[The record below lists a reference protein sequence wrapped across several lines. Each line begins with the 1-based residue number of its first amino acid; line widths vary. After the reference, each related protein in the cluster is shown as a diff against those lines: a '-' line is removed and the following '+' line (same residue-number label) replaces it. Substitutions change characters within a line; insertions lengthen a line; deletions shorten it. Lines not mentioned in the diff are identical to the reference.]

1 MRKLGV
7 SIYPEKSTVEE
18 IFAYLK
24 EMREIGATRT
34 FSCLL
39 SVNKPAEEVK
49 EDVLEIEKETVD
61 NSETVEDAPK
71 TFTQSEVD
79 ELIKKRLAKQ
89 EKSFDKRMQEKLDEA
104 EKLRKMN
111 ETQKAEYEQE
121 KQKAYIAELEAKIN
135 RSGLE
140 REASK
145 MLSEGGIAVDDKIL
159 GLVVKDTAES
169 TQEAVDSFV
178 ALVNDLADKKVGEKL
193 KGKTPKK
200 MEDTSAGEIT
210 KEQFNKMGYQSR
222 NELLQNNPELYH
234 KLKG

>member
-1 MRKLGV
+1 M
-7 SIYPEKSTVEE
+7 
-18 IFAYLK
+18 
-24 EMREIGATRT
+24 
-34 FSCLL
+34 
-39 SVNKPAEEVK
+39 AEEVK

-89 EKSFDKRMQEKLDEA
+89 EKSFDKRIQEKLDEA
-104 EKLRKMN
+104 EKLRAMN
-111 ETQKAEYEQE
+111 ESQKAEYEQE
-121 KQKAYIAELEAKIN
+121 KQRAYIAELEAKIN

-145 MLSEGGIAVDDKIL
+145 MLSEGGIVTDDKIL
-159 GLVVKDTAES
+159 GLVVKDTAEA
-169 TQEAVDSFV
+169 TQEAVESFV

-222 NELLQNNPELYH
+222 NELLQNNPELYR

>member
-1 MRKLGV
+1 M
-7 SIYPEKSTVEE
+7 
-18 IFAYLK
+18 
-24 EMREIGATRT
+24 
-34 FSCLL
+34 
-39 SVNKPAEEVK
+39 AEEEK
-49 EDVLEIEKETVD
+49 NDVLETELDNVD
-61 NSETVEDAPK
+61 NPAEVEDAQK

-104 EKLRKMN
+104 EKLRQMN
-111 ETQKAEYEQE
+111 ESQKAEYEQE

-145 MLSEGGIAVDDKIL
+145 MLSEGGIVADEKIL
-159 GLVVKDTAES
+159 GIVVKDTAER
-169 TQEAVDSFV
+169 TQEAVESFV
-178 ALVNDLADKKVGEKL
+178 ALVNELADKKVGEKL

>member
-1 MRKLGV
+1 M
-7 SIYPEKSTVEE
+7 
-18 IFAYLK
+18 
-24 EMREIGATRT
+24 
-34 FSCLL
+34 
-39 SVNKPAEEVK
+39 AEEVK

-104 EKLRKMN
+104 EKLRAMN
-111 ETQKAEYEQE
+111 ESQKAEYEQE
-121 KQKAYIAELEAKIN
+121 KQRAYIAELEAIIN

-145 MLSEGGIAVDDKIL
+145 MLSGGGIVVDDKIL
-159 GLVVKDTAES
+159 GLVVKDTAEK
-169 TQEAVDSFV
+169 TQEAVESFV

>member
-1 MRKLGV
+1 MAEEQKT
-7 SIYPEKSTVEE
+7 TVEE
-18 IFAYLK
+18 PK
-24 EMREIGATRT
+24 EEQVDAQQ
-34 FSCLL
+34 
-39 SVNKPAEEVK
+39 EEST
-49 EDVLEIEKETVD
+49 E
-61 NSETVEDAPK
+61 K
-71 TFTQSEVD
+71 TFTQSQLD
-79 ELIKKRLAKQ
+79 EIIQKEKAKAKRSAEKEYQAK
-89 EKSFDKRMQEKLDEA
+89 MDEA
-104 EKLRKMN
+104 EKLHQMN
-111 ETQKAEYEQE
+111 ESQKAEYEQE
-121 KQKAYIAELEAKIN
+121 KQRAYIAELEAKIN

-159 GLVVKDTAES
+159 GFVVKDTAES
-169 TQEAVDSFV
+169 TQEAVESFV

-222 NELLQNNPELYH
+222 NELIQNNPELYH

>member
-1 MRKLGV
+1 MAEEQKT
-7 SIYPEKSTVEE
+7 TVEE
-18 IFAYLK
+18 PK
-24 EMREIGATRT
+24 EEQVGTQQ
-34 FSCLL
+34 
-39 SVNKPAEEVK
+39 EV
-49 EDVLEIEKETVD
+49 ESTE
-61 NSETVEDAPK
+61 K
-71 TFTQSEVD
+71 TFTQSQLD
-79 ELIKKRLAKQ
+79 EIIQKEKAKAKRSAEKEYQAK
-89 EKSFDKRMQEKLDEA
+89 MDEA
-104 EKLRKMN
+104 EKLRQMN

-121 KQKAYIAELEAKIN
+121 KQRAYIAELEARIN

-169 TQEAVDSFV
+169 TQEAVESFV

-210 KEQFNKMGYQSR
+210 KEQFNRMGYQSR

>member
-1 MRKLGV
+1 MAEDLKDNV
-7 SIYPEKSTVEE
+7 VEPE
-18 IFAYLK
+18 
-24 EMREIGATRT
+24 
-34 FSCLL
+34 
-39 SVNKPAEEVK
+39 
-49 EDVLEIEKETVD
+49 LEQVDTQEKERAT
-61 NSETVEDAPK
+61 EK

-79 ELIKKRLAKQ
+79 DLIKKRLAKQ
-89 EKSFDKRMQEKLDEA
+89 EKSFERRMQEKIDEA
-104 EKLRKMN
+104 EKLREMN
-111 ETQKAEYEQE
+111 ESQKTEYERQ
-121 KQKAYIAELEAKIN
+121 KQAEYIAELEAKIT

-169 TQEAVDSFV
+169 TQEAVESFV
-178 ALVNDLADKKVGEKL
+178 ALVNELADKKVGEKL

-200 MEDTSAGEIT
+200 MEDVSDGGIT

>member
-1 MRKLGV
+1 M
-7 SIYPEKSTVEE
+7 
-18 IFAYLK
+18 
-24 EMREIGATRT
+24 
-34 FSCLL
+34 
-39 SVNKPAEEVK
+39 AEEVK

-104 EKLRKMN
+104 EKLRAMN
-111 ETQKAEYEQE
+111 ESQKAEYEQE
-121 KQKAYIAELEAKIN
+121 KQRAYIAELEAKIN

-159 GLVVKDTAES
+159 GLVVKDTAEG
-169 TQEAVDSFV
+169 TQEAVESFV

-210 KEQFNKMGYQSR
+210 KEQFNKMGYRSR

>member
-1 MRKLGV
+1 MA
-7 SIYPEKSTVEE
+7 EE
-18 IFAYLK
+18 I
-24 EMREIGATRT
+24 
-34 FSCLL
+34 
-39 SVNKPAEEVK
+39 
-49 EDVLEIEKETVD
+49 KETV
-61 NSETVEDAPK
+61 VEPEIEQASGQEEEKTTEK
-71 TFTQSEVD
+71 TFTQSQLD
-79 ELIKKRLAKQ
+79 EIIQKEKAKAKRSAEKEYQAK
-89 EKSFDKRMQEKLDEA
+89 MDEA

-111 ETQKAEYEQE
+111 EVQKAEYEQE
-121 KQKAYIAELEAKIN
+121 KQRAYIAELEAKIN

-145 MLSEGGIAVDDKIL
+145 MLSEGGIVADDKIL

-169 TQEAVDSFV
+169 TQEAVEGFV
-178 ALVNDLADKKVGEKL
+178 ALVNELADKKVSEKL

-210 KEQFNKMGYQSR
+210 KEQFNRMGYRSR

>member
-1 MRKLGV
+1 M
-7 SIYPEKSTVEE
+7 
-18 IFAYLK
+18 
-24 EMREIGATRT
+24 
-34 FSCLL
+34 
-39 SVNKPAEEVK
+39 AEEEK
-49 EDVLEIEKETVD
+49 NDVLETELDNVD
-61 NSETVEDAPK
+61 NPAEVDDAPK

-104 EKLRKMN
+104 EKLRQMN

-121 KQKAYIAELEAKIN
+121 KQRAYIAELEAKIN

-145 MLSEGGIAVDDKIL
+145 MLSEGGIVADDKIL
-159 GLVVKDTAES
+159 GIVVKDTAER
-169 TQEAVDSFV
+169 TQEAVEGFV

-222 NELLQNNPELYH
+222 NELLRNNPELYH

>member
-1 MRKLGV
+1 MA
-7 SIYPEKSTVEE
+7 EE
-18 IFAYLK
+18 IK
-24 EMREIGATRT
+24 EPVVE
-34 FSCLL
+34 S
-39 SVNKPAEEVK
+39 
-49 EDVLEIEKETVD
+49 EIEQASGQEEEKTTE
-61 NSETVEDAPK
+61 K
-71 TFTQSEVD
+71 TFTQSQLD
-79 ELIKKRLAKQ
+79 EIIQKEKAKAKRSAEKEYQAK
-89 EKSFDKRMQEKLDEA
+89 MDEA

-111 ETQKAEYEQE
+111 EVQKAEYEQE
-121 KQKAYIAELEAKIN
+121 KQRAYIAELEAKIN

-145 MLSEGGIAVDDKIL
+145 MLSEGGIVVDDKIL
-159 GLVVKDTAES
+159 SIVVKDTAES
-169 TQEAVDSFV
+169 TQEAVEGFV
-178 ALVNDLADKKVGEKL
+178 ALVNDLADRKVGEKL

>member
-1 MRKLGV
+1 M
-7 SIYPEKSTVEE
+7 
-18 IFAYLK
+18 
-24 EMREIGATRT
+24 
-34 FSCLL
+34 
-39 SVNKPAEEVK
+39 AEEEK
-49 EDVLEIEKETVD
+49 NDVLETELDNVD
-61 NSETVEDAPK
+61 NPAEVEGTSK

-104 EKLRKMN
+104 EKLRQMN

-145 MLSEGGIAVDDKIL
+145 MLSEGGIVADDKIL
-159 GLVVKDTAES
+159 GIVVKDTAER
-169 TQEAVDSFV
+169 TQEAVESFV
-178 ALVNDLADKKVGEKL
+178 ALVNELADKKVGEKL

-200 MEDTSAGEIT
+200 MEDTTAGEIT

-222 NELLQNNPELYH
+222 NELLQNNPELYR

>member
-1 MRKLGV
+1 M
-7 SIYPEKSTVEE
+7 
-18 IFAYLK
+18 
-24 EMREIGATRT
+24 
-34 FSCLL
+34 
-39 SVNKPAEEVK
+39 AEEEKNV
-49 EDVLEIEKETVD
+49 VLETELDNVD
-61 NSETVEDAPK
+61 NPEEVEDAPK

-104 EKLRKMN
+104 EKLRQMN

-121 KQKAYIAELEAKIN
+121 KQRAYIAELEAKIN

-145 MLSEGGIAVDDKIL
+145 MLSEGGIVADEKIL
-159 GLVVKDTAES
+159 GIVVKDTAER
-169 TQEAVDSFV
+169 TQEAVESFV
-178 ALVNDLADKKVGEKL
+178 ALVNELADKKVGEKL

-200 MEDTSAGEIT
+200 MEDTTAGEIT

-222 NELLQNNPELYH
+222 NELLQNNPELYR

>member
-1 MRKLGV
+1 M
-7 SIYPEKSTVEE
+7 
-18 IFAYLK
+18 
-24 EMREIGATRT
+24 
-34 FSCLL
+34 
-39 SVNKPAEEVK
+39 AEEVK
-49 EDVLEIEKETVD
+49 EVVLENEKESVD

-104 EKLRKMN
+104 EKLRAMN
-111 ETQKAEYEQE
+111 ESQKAEYEQE
-121 KQKAYIAELEAKIN
+121 KQRAYIAELEAKIN

-145 MLSEGGIAVDDKIL
+145 MLSEGGVVVDDKIL
-159 GLVVKDTAES
+159 GLVVKDTAEA
-169 TQEAVDSFV
+169 TQEAVESFV

-210 KEQFNKMGYQSR
+210 KEQFNKMGYKSR
-222 NELLQNNPELYH
+222 NELLRNNPELYH

>member
-1 MRKLGV
+1 M
-7 SIYPEKSTVEE
+7 
-18 IFAYLK
+18 
-24 EMREIGATRT
+24 
-34 FSCLL
+34 
-39 SVNKPAEEVK
+39 AEEVK

-104 EKLRKMN
+104 EKLRAMN
-111 ETQKAEYEQE
+111 ESQKAEYEQE
-121 KQKAYIAELEAKIN
+121 KQRAYIAELEAKIN

-145 MLSEGGIAVDDKIL
+145 MLSGGGIVVDDKIL
-159 GLVVKDTAES
+159 GLVVKDTAEK
-169 TQEAVDSFV
+169 TQEAVESFV
-178 ALVNDLADKKVGEKL
+178 ALVNDLDDKKVGEKL

>member
-1 MRKLGV
+1 M
-7 SIYPEKSTVEE
+7 
-18 IFAYLK
+18 
-24 EMREIGATRT
+24 
-34 FSCLL
+34 
-39 SVNKPAEEVK
+39 AEEEK
-49 EDVLEIEKETVD
+49 NDVLETELDNVD
-61 NSETVEDAPK
+61 NPEEVEDTQK

-104 EKLRKMN
+104 EKLRQMN

-145 MLSEGGIAVDDKIL
+145 MLSEGGIVADDKIL
-159 GLVVKDTAES
+159 GIVVKDTAER
-169 TQEAVDSFV
+169 TQEAVESFV
-178 ALVNDLADKKVGEKL
+178 ALVNELADKKVGEKL

-200 MEDTSAGEIT
+200 MEDTTAGEIT

-222 NELLQNNPELYH
+222 NELLQNNPELYR

>member
-1 MRKLGV
+1 MAEDIKEPV
-7 SIYPEKSTVEE
+7 VEPELEQASTQEE
-18 IFAYLK
+18 
-24 EMREIGATRT
+24 EQAT
-34 FSCLL
+34 
-39 SVNKPAEEVK
+39 E
-49 EDVLEIEKETVD
+49 
-61 NSETVEDAPK
+61 K

-79 ELIKKRLAKQ
+79 DLIKKRLAKQ

-104 EKLRKMN
+104 VKLRKMN

-121 KQKAYIAELEAKIN
+121 KQRAYIAELEAKIN

-169 TQEAVDSFV
+169 TQEAVESFV

-193 KGKTPKK
+193 KGKTPQK
-200 MEDTSAGEIT
+200 MENNSAGEIT
-210 KEQFNKMGYQSR
+210 KEQFNRMGYQSR

>member
-1 MRKLGV
+1 MAEDIKEPV
-7 SIYPEKSTVEE
+7 VEPELEQASTQEE
-18 IFAYLK
+18 
-24 EMREIGATRT
+24 EQAT
-34 FSCLL
+34 
-39 SVNKPAEEVK
+39 E
-49 EDVLEIEKETVD
+49 
-61 NSETVEDAPK
+61 K

-79 ELIKKRLAKQ
+79 DLIKKRLAKQ

-121 KQKAYIAELEAKIN
+121 KQRAYIAELEAKIN

-169 TQEAVDSFV
+169 TQEAVESFV

-210 KEQFNKMGYQSR
+210 KEQFNRMGYQSR

>member
-1 MRKLGV
+1 M
-7 SIYPEKSTVEE
+7 
-18 IFAYLK
+18 
-24 EMREIGATRT
+24 
-34 FSCLL
+34 
-39 SVNKPAEEVK
+39 AEEVK

-61 NSETVEDAPK
+61 NPETVEDAPK

-104 EKLRKMN
+104 EKLRAMN
-111 ETQKAEYEQE
+111 ESQKAEYEQE
-121 KQKAYIAELEAKIN
+121 KQRAYIAELEAKIN

-169 TQEAVDSFV
+169 TQEAVESFV

>member
-1 MRKLGV
+1 M
-7 SIYPEKSTVEE
+7 
-18 IFAYLK
+18 
-24 EMREIGATRT
+24 
-34 FSCLL
+34 
-39 SVNKPAEEVK
+39 AEEVK

-61 NSETVEDAPK
+61 DPETVENAPK

-104 EKLRKMN
+104 EKLRAMN

-121 KQKAYIAELEAKIN
+121 KQRAYIAELEAKIN

-145 MLSEGGIAVDDKIL
+145 MLSEGGIIADDKIL
-159 GLVVKDTAES
+159 GLIVKDTAER
-169 TQEAVDSFV
+169 TQEAVESFV
-178 ALVNDLADKKVGEKL
+178 ALVNELADKKVDEKL

-200 MEDTSAGEIT
+200 MEDTTAGEIT

>member
-1 MRKLGV
+1 MA
-7 SIYPEKSTVEE
+7 EE
-18 IFAYLK
+18 I
-24 EMREIGATRT
+24 
-34 FSCLL
+34 
-39 SVNKPAEEVK
+39 
-49 EDVLEIEKETVD
+49 KETV
-61 NSETVEDAPK
+61 VEPEIEQASGQEEEKTTEK
-71 TFTQSEVD
+71 TFTQSQLD
-79 ELIKKRLAKQ
+79 EIIQKEKAKAKRSAEKEYQAK
-89 EKSFDKRMQEKLDEA
+89 MDEA

-111 ETQKAEYEQE
+111 EVQKAEYEQE

-145 MLSEGGIAVDDKIL
+145 MLSEGGIVANDKIL
-159 GLVVKDTAES
+159 SIVVKDTAES
-169 TQEAVDSFV
+169 TQEAVESFV

-200 MEDTSAGEIT
+200 MEDTTAGEIT

>member
-1 MRKLGV
+1 M
-7 SIYPEKSTVEE
+7 
-18 IFAYLK
+18 
-24 EMREIGATRT
+24 
-34 FSCLL
+34 
-39 SVNKPAEEVK
+39 AEEQKITVV
-49 EDVLEIEKETVD
+49 EPELEQASTQEEEKATE
-61 NSETVEDAPK
+61 K
-71 TFTQSEVD
+71 TFTQSQLD
-79 ELIKKRLAKQ
+79 EIIQKEKAKAKRSAEKEYQAK
-89 EKSFDKRMQEKLDEA
+89 MDEA
-104 EKLRKMN
+104 EKLRQMN
-111 ETQKAEYEQE
+111 EAQKAEYEQE

-169 TQEAVDSFV
+169 TQEAVESFV

-210 KEQFNKMGYQSR
+210 KEQFNRMGYQSR

>member
-1 MRKLGV
+1 MA
-7 SIYPEKSTVEE
+7 EE
-18 IFAYLK
+18 IK
-24 EMREIGATRT
+24 EPVVE
-34 FSCLL
+34 
-39 SVNKPAEEVK
+39 P
-49 EDVLEIEKETVD
+49 EIEQASGQEEEKTTE
-61 NSETVEDAPK
+61 K
-71 TFTQSEVD
+71 TFTQSQLD
-79 ELIKKRLAKQ
+79 EIIQKEKAKAKRSAEKEYQAK
-89 EKSFDKRMQEKLDEA
+89 MDEA

-111 ETQKAEYEQE
+111 EVQKAEYEQE
-121 KQKAYIAELEAKIN
+121 KQRAYIAELEAKIN

-145 MLSEGGIAVDDKIL
+145 MLSEGGIVVDDKIL
-159 GLVVKDTAES
+159 SIVVKDTAES
-169 TQEAVDSFV
+169 TQEAVESFV

>member
-1 MRKLGV
+1 MAEDIKEPV
-7 SIYPEKSTVEE
+7 VEPELEQASTQEE
-18 IFAYLK
+18 EKA
-24 EMREIGATRT
+24 
-34 FSCLL
+34 
-39 SVNKPAEEVK
+39 AE
-49 EDVLEIEKETVD
+49 
-61 NSETVEDAPK
+61 K

-79 ELIKKRLAKQ
+79 DLIKKRLAKQ

-104 EKLRKMN
+104 EKLRQMN
-111 ETQKAEYEQE
+111 EAQKAEYEQE
-121 KQKAYIAELEAKIN
+121 KQRAYIAELEAKIN

-169 TQEAVDSFV
+169 TQEAVESFV
-178 ALVNDLADKKVGEKL
+178 ALVNELADKKVSEKL

-210 KEQFNKMGYQSR
+210 KEQFNRMGYQSR

>member
-1 MRKLGV
+1 MA
-7 SIYPEKSTVEE
+7 EE
-18 IFAYLK
+18 IK
-24 EMREIGATRT
+24 E
-34 FSCLL
+34 
-39 SVNKPAEEVK
+39 SVVETELEQASVQEE
-49 EDVLEIEKETVD
+49 EQTTE
-61 NSETVEDAPK
+61 K
-71 TFTQSEVD
+71 TFTQSQLD
-79 ELIKKRLAKQ
+79 EIIQKEKAKAKRSAEKEYQAK
-89 EKSFDKRMQEKLDEA
+89 MDEA

-111 ETQKAEYEQE
+111 EVQKAEYEQE
-121 KQKAYIAELEAKIN
+121 KQRAYIAELEAKIN

-145 MLSEGGIAVDDKIL
+145 MLSEGGIVADEKIL
-159 GLVVKDTAES
+159 GIVVKDTAER
-169 TQEAVDSFV
+169 TQEAVESFV

-222 NELLQNNPELYH
+222 NELLQNNPELYR

>member
-1 MRKLGV
+1 M
-7 SIYPEKSTVEE
+7 
-18 IFAYLK
+18 
-24 EMREIGATRT
+24 
-34 FSCLL
+34 
-39 SVNKPAEEVK
+39 AEEEK
-49 EDVLEIEKETVD
+49 NDVLETELDNVD
-61 NSETVEDAPK
+61 NPEEVEDTQK

-104 EKLRKMN
+104 EKLRQMN

-121 KQKAYIAELEAKIN
+121 KQRAYIAELEAKIN

-145 MLSEGGIAVDDKIL
+145 MLSEGGIVADEKIL
-159 GLVVKDTAES
+159 GIVVKDTAER
-169 TQEAVDSFV
+169 TQEAVEGFV
-178 ALVNDLADKKVGEKL
+178 ALVNELADKKVGEKL

-200 MEDTSAGEIT
+200 MEDTTAGEIT

-222 NELLQNNPELYH
+222 NELLQNNPELYR

>member
-1 MRKLGV
+1 M
-7 SIYPEKSTVEE
+7 
-18 IFAYLK
+18 
-24 EMREIGATRT
+24 
-34 FSCLL
+34 
-39 SVNKPAEEVK
+39 AEEEK
-49 EDVLEIEKETVD
+49 NDVLETELDNVD
-61 NSETVEDAPK
+61 NPETVEDTPK

-121 KQKAYIAELEAKIN
+121 KQRAYIEELEAKIN

-145 MLSEGGIAVDDKIL
+145 MLSEGGIVADEKIL
-159 GLVVKDTAES
+159 GIVVKDTAES
-169 TQEAVDSFV
+169 TQEAVESFV

-210 KEQFNKMGYQSR
+210 KEQFDRMGYQSR
-222 NELLQNNPELYH
+222 NELLRNNPELYH

>member
-1 MRKLGV
+1 MAEEQK
-7 SIYPEKSTVEE
+7 PTVEE
-18 IFAYLK
+18 PK
-24 EMREIGATRT
+24 EEQVDTQQ
-34 FSCLL
+34 
-39 SVNKPAEEVK
+39 EV
-49 EDVLEIEKETVD
+49 ESTE
-61 NSETVEDAPK
+61 K

-79 ELIKKRLAKQ
+79 DLIKKRLAKQ

-104 EKLRKMN
+104 EKLRQMN

-121 KQKAYIAELEAKIN
+121 KQRAYIAELEAKIN

-145 MLSEGGIAVDDKIL
+145 MLSEGGIVVDDKIL
-159 GLVVKDTAES
+159 GLVVQDTAEA
-169 TQEAVDSFV
+169 TQEAVEGFA
-178 ALVNDLADKKVGEKL
+178 ALVNALADKKVSEKL

-222 NELLQNNPELYH
+222 NELIQNNPELYH